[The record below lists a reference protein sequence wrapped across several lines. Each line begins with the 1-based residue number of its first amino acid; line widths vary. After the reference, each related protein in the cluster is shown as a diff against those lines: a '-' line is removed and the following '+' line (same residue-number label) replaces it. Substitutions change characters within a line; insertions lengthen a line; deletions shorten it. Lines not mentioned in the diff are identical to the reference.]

1 MKRNIRFWTRYTWE
15 SIGVDLSLMA
25 VLAVLTVF
33 GAEGLNWRLFAATM
47 PYFLCF
53 GAIFGMIIINT
64 GSQTLYVPLLL
75 SMGETRRNVLLG
87 FHYYR
92 TLIISVTTALCALI
106 WLLVPGELSST
117 GLRSIPTLLCVLV
130 TAAALGSIMGTLFV
144 KWKWLGT
151 IIIILLCGGLGGA
164 LGATGV
170 SMAKGL
176 ALADTLSLASY
187 LTRTPWWLV
196 LTALAALGVDLAF
209 QWLIL
214 RRQEVRL

>member
-1 MKRNIRFWTRYTWE
+1 MKRNLKFWTRYTWE
-15 SIGVDLSLMA
+15 TLGVDMALMA
-25 VLAVLTVF
+25 VLAVLVIF

-53 GAIFGMIIINT
+53 GAIFGMILINT
-64 GSQTLYVPLLL
+64 GAQSLYVPLLL

-92 TLIISVTTALCALI
+92 TLIISVTAALCALI

-117 GLRSIPTLLCVLV
+117 GLRSIPTLLCVLI
-130 TAAALGSIMGTLFV
+130 AASSFGSILGTILV

-151 IIIILLCGGLGGA
+151 ILVVLFCGGLGGV
-164 LGATGV
+164 LGATGA

-176 ALADTLSLASY
+176 AIADTLDLASY
-187 LTRTPWWLV
+187 LTRTPWWLI
-196 LTALAALGVDLAF
+196 LAALASLGLDVAF
-209 QWLIL
+209 QGLIL